1 MMKDSLQKGPAYHF
15 CPTMVNLFSLFISMF
30 WLRTVD
36 LHQVMVLIF
45 PCWMFNFMLFILVL
59 GTTALW
65 LHYIS
70 KNIVGGA
77 LFAQKQSSKEKYNS
91 VCTSK
96 RPLSFTTIYSSG
108 FFFFQLLT
116 KKSHSAK
123 VFRIIPLQFIILISS
138 TMQKDGRT
146 KTYSLKSHKN
156 FFTFDWVVKRS
167 NGNSVTI
174 ATLQRPLK

>member
-36 LHQVMVLIF
+36 LHQVMVLVF
-45 PCWMFNFMLFILVL
+45 TCWMFNFMLFILVL

-77 LFAQKQSSKEKYNS
+77 LFAQKKSSKEKYNS

-116 KKSHSAK
+116 KKKSCDLVTK
-123 VFRIIPLQFIILISS
+123 RKNLGKLIIYHFWPLFV
-138 TMQKDGRT
+138 T
-146 KTYSLKSHKN
+146 KIN
-156 FFTFDWVVKRS
+156 FFAVRIPEHGVYSSPPTKMWNAFHSSKTWVHFK
-167 NGNSVTI
+167 
-174 ATLQRPLK
+174 